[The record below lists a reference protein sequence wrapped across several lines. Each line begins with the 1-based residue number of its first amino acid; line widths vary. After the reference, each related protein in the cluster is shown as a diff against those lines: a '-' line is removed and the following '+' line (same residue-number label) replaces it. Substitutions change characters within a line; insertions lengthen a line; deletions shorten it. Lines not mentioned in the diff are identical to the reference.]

1 MKTLGENLADN
12 GGLSHAYRAYHSYLK
27 KNGPEPKLPGFENF
41 TSDQLFFIAFGSVRD
56 TNGLIDCFVYDFL
69 QIWCETISAD
79 ELESQIEFDEHSPNN
94 VRVIGSLQNSQEFSR
109 AFECPVGSRMN
120 PSDNKCKV
128 W

>member
-41 TSDQLFFIAFGSVRD
+41 TSDQLFFIAFGS
-56 TNGLIDCFVYDFL
+56 
-69 QIWCETISAD
+69 IWCETISAD